1 MRGKAVDDG
10 HFGFFTRITPAYAGK
25 RVFSSAVSRCSWD
38 HPRVCGEKLM
48 LCHRLRPGRGSPP
61 RVRGKAWRLPAAPG
75 TQGITPACAGKSG
88 PISASGRAIRDHP
101 RVCGE
106 KALHDGGILPAQG
119 SPPRVRGK
127 VFLPFVGSRHTGIT
141 PACAGKSFSAVR
153 WQPSHG
159 DHPRVCGEKYS
170 LACCFWPASGSPPR
184 VRGKGVQRDCPLVG
198 MGITPACAGK
208 SAYLS
213 PEDTAGRDHPRVC
226 GEKRNSSSPDNSYP
240 GSPPRV
246 RGKGRGTHSFL
257 PFSGITPACA
267 GKSGVGSGLD
277 RPNRDHPRVC
287 GEK

>member
-127 VFLPFVGSRHTGIT
+127 VVVSRNLCLLSGIT
-141 PACAGKSFSAVR
+141 PACAGKSELQALV
-153 WQPSHG
+153 
-159 DHPRVCGEKYS
+159 
-170 LACCFWPASGSPPR
+170 LSG
-184 VRGKGVQRDCPLVG
+184 Q
-198 MGITPACAGK
+198 
-208 SAYLS
+208 
-213 PEDTAGRDHPRVC
+213 RDHPRVC
-226 GEKRNSSSPDNSYP
+226 GEKRRKRQS
-240 GSPPRV
+240 V
-246 RGKGRGTHSFL
+246 
-257 PFSGITPACA
+257 
-267 GKSGVGSGLD
+267 
-277 RPNRDHPRVC
+277 
-287 GEK
+287 

>member
-141 PACAGKSFSAVR
+141 PACAGKSTPSLAVFGLHR
-153 WQPSHG
+153 
-159 DHPRVCGEKYS
+159 DHPRVCGEKVCKEIAPLS
-170 LACCFWPASGSPPR
+170 VWGSPPR
-184 VRGKGVQRDCPLVG
+184 VRGKVHTSHQRTRQAGITPACAGKREIVVVQITVIQDHPRVCGEKAVELILSCHSLGSPPRVRGKVASDPDLTVRT
-198 MGITPACAGK
+198 GITPACAGK
-208 SAYLS
+208 SDFA
-213 PEDTAGRDHPRVC
+213 
-226 GEKRNSSSPDNSYP
+226 
-240 GSPPRV
+240 
-246 RGKGRGTHSFL
+246 
-257 PFSGITPACA
+257 
-267 GKSGVGSGLD
+267 
-277 RPNRDHPRVC
+277 
-287 GEK
+287 